1 MKDFRVDLEVFDK
14 KSGRFLGRSL
24 SEFHVNRTSDICDRL
39 GVLHDHILRLCVARS
54 GVEFKPA
61 EYVFDVMVEELGGRD
76 CPSLGL
82 WAC

>member
-39 GVLHDHILRLCVARS
+39 GVLHDHILRLCVARRAWNLS
-54 GVEFKPA
+54 PPN
-61 EYVFDVMVEELGGRD
+61 M
-76 CPSLGL
+76 SLM
-82 WAC
+82 